1 MPTAHRCD
9 DLITLFNRCFEN
21 NYRTRLIGGGEEPIY
36 YPQTDPHAYHT
47 IVFTRDY
54 FSSAL
59 HECAHWFIA
68 GEARRQ
74 CVDYGYWYEPDGRDA
89 KTQRLFEQVEVKPQA
104 LEWIL
109 SVAADYRFHISLDN
123 LQGAARST
131 APFRKALL
139 TQIAAYKKF
148 GLPPRARIFHRALC
162 DFYNTSPQIIPDFFF
177 SEAIHG

>member
-1 MPTAHRCD
+1 MPTAHHCN

-21 NYRTRLIGGGEEPIY
+21 DYRTRLIGGGEEPIY
-36 YPQTDPHAYHT
+36 SPQNEAQSYHT

-68 GEARRQ
+68 GAARRQ

-89 KTQRLFEQVEVKPQA
+89 DTQCLFEQVEVKPQA

-109 SVAADYRFHISLDN
+109 STAADYPFQISLDN

-131 APFRKALL
+131 AAFRKALL
-139 TQIAAYKKF
+139 TQIAVYEKL
-148 GLPPRARIFHRALC
+148 GLPPRARVFYRALC
-162 DFYNTSPQIIPDFFF
+162 DFYNTSRKLYCAR
-177 SEAIHG
+177 S